1 MQKSLC
7 STMLTTLLIGS
18 IVPGCTTSLDVNKVS
33 AVPSTHRGLA
43 YSLPFT
49 QFKVKLT
56 WSISCVGTDNIAEIA
71 IKAEQS
77 SMGMPDNDHVYAINY
92 TSLNSAMKTS
102 SVKADFYDNGAL
114 KSINAAAEDRTAQI
128 VVKTASAIGK
138 IAKFAATGGAEPPPT
153 FCSSEIVEQLGK
165 IRGLKGDI
173 EKLNQT
179 IEQNL
184 IAVEALTARVV
195 RGGEQTS
202 EDIMANHQKAID
214 ALSGNQ
220 IDLQS
225 KKRQLEVALKGV
237 TYSADVIWPVVSK
250 DFLSGDGQ
258 GHKVALS
265 VLRQWLR
272 AKSGSTLVGLSDGE
286 LRGKAADKAVFF
298 KLEALGSYGTLG
310 DTNNDMGKAA
320 DGVRYRFPAQGNLL
334 VCSGNP
340 CPDTPD
346 DDHLVARFATPI
358 LQKGQIFYLPF
369 VSEPFSNGSLVAE
382 FNLNGTIKSAGYE
395 RKTAAGEA
403 IADAADQVAD
413 TVVSFGTAS
422 LEAKKTP
429 VEKLKEQ
436 TDLAKAEKDLADAQ
450 KALIES
456 PNSASQISAEAL
468 AADTAVKQAEL
479 ANVQADIALRK
490 AREERDKLNLADDG
504 A

>member
-1 MQKSLC
+1 MQSLRC
-7 STMLTTLLIGS
+7 RAMFATLLIGS
-18 IVPGCTTSLDVNKVS
+18 ILSGCTTSLDVKKVS
-33 AVPSTHRGLA
+33 NVASTHRGLA

-49 QFKVKLT
+49 QFTVKLT
-56 WSISCVGTDNIAEIA
+56 WSISCTGTDNIAEIA

-77 SMGMPDNDHVYAINY
+77 SMGMPDNDHVYAIDY

-114 KSINAAAEDRTAQI
+114 KSINTAAEDRTAEVI
-128 VVKTASAIGK
+128 VKTVSAIGK
-138 IAKFAATGGAEPPPT
+138 IAKFVAVAGVAPPT
-153 FCSSEIVEQLGK
+153 VCSSEIVDQLGK
-165 IRGLKGDI
+165 IRGLKADI

-195 RGGEQTS
+195 RGGEQTP
-202 EDIMANHQKAID
+202 EDIMGKHQTAID
-214 ALSGNQ
+214 TLSGNQ

-237 TYSADVIWPVVSK
+237 SYSTEVIWPVVSS
-250 DFLSGDGQ
+250 DFASADGQ
-258 GHKVALS
+258 GQKVPIS

-272 AKSGSTLVGLSDGE
+272 AKNGAVLADLTDGE
-286 LRGKAADKAVFF
+286 LKGKAADKAVFF
-298 KLEALGSYGTLG
+298 KLDAPGSYGSLAGANT
-310 DTNNDMGKAA
+310 DRGKPE

-334 VCSGNP
+334 VCSRNP

-346 DDHLVARFATPI
+346 EQLVARFATPV

-369 VSEPFSNGSLVAE
+369 ASEPFSNGSLVAE
-382 FNLNGTIKSAGYE
+382 FNPNGTIKSAGYE
-395 RKTAAGEA
+395 RKTAAAETA
-403 IADAADQVAD
+403 ANAADQVAD
-413 TVVSFGTAS
+413 TLVSVGTAF
-422 LEAKKTP
+422 LDAKKTP
-429 VEKLKEQ
+429 LEKLKEQ

-456 PNSASQISAEAL
+456 PNSASQLSAEAL

-479 ANVQADIALRK
+479 ANIQADIALRK
-490 AREERDKLNLADDG
+490 AREERDKLDQTDDG